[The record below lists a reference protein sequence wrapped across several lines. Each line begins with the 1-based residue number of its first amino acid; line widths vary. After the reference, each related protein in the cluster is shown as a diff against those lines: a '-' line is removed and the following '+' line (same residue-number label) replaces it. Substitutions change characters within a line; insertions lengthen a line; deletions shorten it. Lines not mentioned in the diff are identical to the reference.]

1 MIWDLFVSSLS
12 LFDLVYI
19 WKQFRTSQCFYL
31 DTSYV
36 FWIIVLHQYNMYVYH
51 IQYHKCSKKLCQGP
65 RCSQLI
71 PGYLKIYKTEMFIL
85 RDVPLVKYILLVI
98 RILEKSFFKE
108 NLFAYHRFNIK
119 TWLKWCTFDAPPDDS
134 SPPPHFLNHLRKQS
148 VEIIF
153 STSVLA
159 QTVGKGIECYCL
171 IGVHWIQPKET
182 LLQQTKRILEKF

>member
-1 MIWDLFVSSLS
+1 MRSLCLFSLFVWSCIYMETIPYLS
-12 LFDLVYI
+12 MFLSWHFL
-19 WKQFRTSQCFYL
+19 CFL
-31 DTSYV
+31 DNCFTPVQYV
-36 FWIIVLHQYNMYVYH
+36 RIYH

-71 PGYLKIYKTEMFIL
+71 PGYLEIYKTEMFIL

-98 RILEKSFFKE
+98 RILKKRFFKE

-159 QTVGKGIECYCL
+159 QTVRKGIECYCL
-171 IGVHWIQPKET
+171 IGVHRIQPKGT
-182 LLQQTKRILEKF
+182 LLQQAKRILEKF